1 MIKIKNI
8 ETTESYT
15 AKNTGCLM
23 AIKWDDGSRYY
34 RASEINRMQSAGI
47 AELTA
52 EHFEIAKSYD
62 LKYDQV
68 IVEKEVTQKSYTS
81 WKEEPAS
88 RKQLDYLSA
97 LGMNVA
103 GKKFTKLT
111 ASQLIDS
118 IKRGE
123 GCGWMGLEM
132 NDGSM

>member
-1 MIKIKNI
+1 
-8 ETTESYT
+8 
-15 AKNTGCLM
+15 
-23 AIKWDDGSRYY
+23 
-34 RASEINRMQSAGI
+34 MQNAGI

-111 ASQLIDS
+111 ASRLKDS

-123 GCGWMGLEM
+123 GCGWMSLEM

>member
-23 AIKWDDGSRYY
+23 AIKWDDGSRYC
-34 RASEINRMQSAGI
+34 I

-103 GKKFTKLT
+103 GKNFTKLT